1 MKTINN
7 IKKEL
12 DLDIRKVSFYDNIK
26 YIETNKGNYIV
37 KKSIDNRIYRILDKN
52 NYDNYIEN
60 IKTINNHDIYPY
72 IDDLEIDSNERALD
86 LIYLMSKLHKS
97 TSYYKNINILEIKDY
112 YEKTYEKIKDLNNY
126 YDYLRF
132 MTEEK
137 DFYTTT
143 DIYFLKNIS
152 IIYISLDLASKY
164 LEEWYH
170 IMKDIKSIRIS
181 LIHNNLDLSHIIEN
195 NKPFL
200 ISWDRYKYDKPIYD
214 FIVFYKK
221 EFKDLDFLDL
231 FNIYKNNLKLTKEEI
246 LLMYIELLIPK
257 KIICNE
263 NDLKNIYELTCQN
276 IYLNKTCY
284 FVSEDNKI
292 NQ

>member
-7 IKKEL
+7 IKQKL
-12 DLDIRKVSFYDNIK
+12 DLDIKKVSFYGNIK
-26 YIETNKGNYIV
+26 YIETNKGNYII
-37 KKSIDNRIYRILDKN
+37 KKSINNRIYRILDKN
-52 NYDNYIEN
+52 NYDNYIGN
-60 IKTINNHDIYPY
+60 INRINDYDIYPY

-86 LIYLMSKLHKS
+86 LIYLMSKLHKN
-97 TSYYKNINILEIKDY
+97 TSYYKNVNILETKNY

-132 MTEEK
+132 VTEEK
-137 DFYTTT
+137 EFYTTT
-143 DIYFLKNIS
+143 DIYFLKNLS
-152 IIYISLDLASKY
+152 IIFISLDLASKY
-164 LEEWYH
+164 LEEWYS
-170 IMKDIKSIRIS
+170 IMKDKKSTRIS

-195 NKPFL
+195 SKPFL
-200 ISWDRYKYDKPIYD
+200 ISWEKYKYDRPIYD
-214 FIVFYKK
+214 FITLYKK

-246 LLMYIELLIPK
+246 LLTYIELLIPR
-257 KIICNE
+257 KIILSE
-263 NDLKNIYELTCQN
+263 NDLKNIYELTYQN
-276 IYLNKTCY
+276 IYLNKTCF